1 MFVLTFGKNGLR
13 RLGAVAV
20 CGVALAGAVFA
31 VGSFF
36 MEDDAA
42 PAAANGETAQADP
55 TAMKIEGTDDI
66 QAFFKAFGLEVDLAT
81 ATVDKVKIPKSWDES
96 FSAFNTREEV
106 FRLLDAV
113 KAITK
118 PK

>member
-36 MEDDAA
+36 MEGDAA
-42 PAAANGETAQADP
+42 PAAANGSAALHAYSSDCTAAPNTVPNRAYSRMAADTISHARLRPITSFPTASRISETAVGYILRNP
-55 TAMKIEGTDDI
+55 
-66 QAFFKAFGLEVDLAT
+66 
-81 ATVDKVKIPKSWDES
+81 S
-96 FSAFNTREEV
+96 
-106 FRLLDAV
+106 
-113 KAITK
+113 
-118 PK
+118 

>member
-36 MEDDAA
+36 MEAR
-42 PAAANGETAQADP
+42 PPRRTP
-55 TAMKIEGTDDI
+55 
-66 QAFFKAFGLEVDLAT
+66 
-81 ATVDKVKIPKSWDES
+81 P
-96 FSAFNTREEV
+96 
-106 FRLLDAV
+106 
-113 KAITK
+113 
-118 PK
+118 P

>member
-42 PAAANGETAQADP
+42 PPPRTARP
-55 TAMKIEGTDDI
+55 PRRT
-66 QAFFKAFGLEVDLAT
+66 
-81 ATVDKVKIPKSWDES
+81 P
-96 FSAFNTREEV
+96 
-106 FRLLDAV
+106 
-113 KAITK
+113 
-118 PK
+118 PP

>member
-42 PAAANGETAQADP
+42 RC
-55 TAMKIEGTDDI
+55 
-66 QAFFKAFGLEVDLAT
+66 V
-81 ATVDKVKIPKSWDES
+81 
-96 FSAFNTREEV
+96 
-106 FRLLDAV
+106 
-113 KAITK
+113 
-118 PK
+118 

>member
-20 CGVALAGAVFA
+20 CGVALAGAVVA

-42 PAAANGETAQADP
+42 PAAANAAAAVGVGIRT
-55 TAMKIEGTDDI
+55 TNGSSTTKTTSTISTMTTTSTD
-66 QAFFKAFGLEVDLAT
+66 
-81 ATVDKVKIPKSWDES
+81 
-96 FSAFNTREEV
+96 R
-106 FRLLDAV
+106 R
-113 KAITK
+113 
-118 PK
+118 

>member
-42 PAAANGETAQADP
+42 PAAANGEAVQADP
-55 TAMKIEGTDDI
+55 AAMKIEGTDDI
-66 QAFFKAFGLEVDLAT
+66 QAFFKAYGLEVDLAT
-81 ATVDKVKIPKSWDES
+81 ATVD
-96 FSAFNTREEV
+96 
-106 FRLLDAV
+106 
-113 KAITK
+113 
-118 PK
+118 